1 MKIAF
6 RIFTTLI
13 FCLLLSAC
21 NGNKEDNTVREEF
34 SVAEDLGIY
43 KDGAPVLT
51 FLKNKHQY
59 YCNPSEGILRIID
72 NEGTRDVTVK
82 LSGVPSTSGTVSGT
96 VSGNM
101 GITGFS
107 FSELRIL
114 KIDSRTAWLWSDKDK
129 AGNILPSAGLQT
141 TNAN

>member
-21 NGNKEDNTVREEF
+21 NGNKEDNNLREKF

-51 FLKNKHQY
+51 FLKNKHQ

-82 LSGVPSTSGTVSGT
+82 LSGVLHPGQ
-96 VSGNM
+96 
-101 GITGFS
+101 
-107 FSELRIL
+107 
-114 KIDSRTAWLWSDKDK
+114 
-129 AGNILPSAGLQT
+129 SAGPSPGIWESQDSVS
-141 TNAN
+141 ASCGSSR